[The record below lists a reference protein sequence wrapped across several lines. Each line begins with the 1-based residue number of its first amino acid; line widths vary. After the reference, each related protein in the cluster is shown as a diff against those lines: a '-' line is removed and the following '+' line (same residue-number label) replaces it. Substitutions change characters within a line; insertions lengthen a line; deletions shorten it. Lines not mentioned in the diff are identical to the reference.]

1 MGGGGPVKKRQA
13 QSGES
18 CVELELADNKSLQ
31 LNGSE
36 ATTGVSLDDETTH
49 TTKQPFP
56 NLETV
61 VLRPLIL
68 EVKL

>member
-1 MGGGGPVKKRQA
+1 
-13 QSGES
+13 
-18 CVELELADNKSLQ
+18 VERELLDKSLQ